1 MRPRLSVSSWED
13 TAERS
18 EQVLSAAGVGWPDG
32 GTVLIPGVTGLG
44 WPGERLVSLQSPE
57 QVSRGTSV
65 NGQEDLSLPGS
76 DRVRNALAAA
86 VSRGTRIEG
95 ERMAP
100 QPTGPDAPVVVPDA
114 PVTAGG
120 DTPIARQAEAAVG
133 VRGAT

>member
-13 TAERS
+13 TAGRR
-18 EQVLSAAGVGWPDG
+18 EQVPSGAGGGGAGG

-65 NGQEDLSLPGS
+65 NDQEDLSLPGS

-86 VSRGTRIEG
+86 VSRGTSLTG
-95 ERMAP
+95 E
-100 QPTGPDAPVVVPDA
+100 
-114 PVTAGG
+114 
-120 DTPIARQAEAAVG
+120 PIAP
-133 VRGAT
+133 